1 MKEARVPHDETDS
14 PAKLACGR
22 TSHELLPPE
31 DGTPGQNEQD
41 ASNSLW
47 SRRFVLLIDVEVS
60 VFRHI
65 ALVAFCCSLSLSSL
79 GFGSVACAEDW
90 ATKMFEETR
99 FDFGKVARGAK
110 VEHHFKFK
118 NPYVEDVHV
127 ADVRTS
133 CGCTTPR
140 ITVNN
145 VKTYG
150 ESAIVA
156 HFNTDQFTGQ
166 RSATLT
172 VVIDKPF
179 YAEVQLN
186 VAGYIR
192 TDVILNPPYVDF
204 NTLDFGQSAERTLDL
219 SYAGRPDWK
228 ITGVKSGRDYL
239 DAQVIETGRGNGQVR
254 YQLKVQLK
262 PGAPAGALLEQIV
275 LQTTDSV
282 APELPVAVEGRIET
296 SLTVSPSSLFLGI
309 LRPGQKVT
317 KQIVVQGKQPFKITS
332 VVASDKNFEFKTGD
346 IAKKVHLVPIVFT
359 AGSELGNVNYRIQI
373 STDLGSEVVG
383 EIAAYAQIDA
393 PSTTAQAV
401 PK

>member
-1 MKEARVPHDETDS
+1 M
-14 PAKLACGR
+14 
-22 TSHELLPPE
+22 
-31 DGTPGQNEQD
+31 
-41 ASNSLW
+41 
-47 SRRFVLLIDVEVS
+47 
-60 VFRHI
+60 FRHI
-65 ALVAFCCSLSLSSL
+65 ALLAFCCSLAGGSFGL
-79 GFGSVACAEDW
+79 GSVAHAEDW
-90 ATKMFEETR
+90 ATKMFDATR
-99 FDFGKVARGAK
+99 YDFGKVARGAK
-110 VEHHFKFK
+110 VEHYFKFK

-140 ITVNN
+140 VTVNT

-204 NTLDFGQSAERTLDL
+204 NTLDVGQSAERVIDL

-228 ITGVKSGRDYL
+228 ITGVKTGREYI
-239 DAQVIETGRGNGQVR
+239 DAQVTETGRGNGQVR

-262 PGAPAGALLEQIV
+262 PGAPAGALLEQVV

-282 APELPVAVEGRIET
+282 APELPVAVEGRIES

-309 LRPGQKVT
+309 LQPGQKVT
-317 KQIVVQGKQPFKITS
+317 KQIVVQGKQPFKITD
-332 VVASDKNFEFKTGD
+332 VVASAKNFEFKTGD
-346 IAKKVHLVPIVFT
+346 VAKKVHLVPIVFT
-359 AGSELGNVNYRIQI
+359 AGAEPGTVNYRIQI
-373 STDLGSEVVG
+373 ATDLGSEVVG
-383 EIAAYAQIDA
+383 EIAAYAQING
-393 PSTTAQAV
+393 PSTTAQAT

>member
-1 MKEARVPHDETDS
+1 V
-14 PAKLACGR
+14 
-22 TSHELLPPE
+22 

-41 ASNSLW
+41 ASNSLL
-47 SRRFVLLIDVEVS
+47 SRRFVLLKDVEVS
-60 VFRHI
+60 VFRHF
-65 ALVAFCCSLSLSSL
+65 AAAAYCCAFVFGSL
-79 GFGSVACAEDW
+79 GIASPSLAEDW
-90 ATKMFEETR
+90 ATKMFDETR

-118 NPYVEDVHV
+118 NPYVEDVHISG
-127 ADVRTS
+127 VRTS

-140 ITVNN
+140 VLQDT

-172 VVIDKPF
+172 VIIDKPF

-192 TDVILNPPYVDF
+192 TDIILNPPYVDF
-204 NTLDFGQSAERTLDL
+204 NTLDAGQSAERTIDL
-219 SYAGRPDWK
+219 TYAGRPDWR
-228 ITGVKSGRDYL
+228 ILGVKSGRDYL
-239 DAQVIETGRGNGQVR
+239 DAQVTETGRRNGQVQ

-262 PGAPAGALLEQIV
+262 PGAPAGSLLEQIV
-275 LQTTDSV
+275 LQTSDTV

-309 LRPGQKVT
+309 LQPGQKVT
-317 KQIVVQGKQPFKITS
+317 KQIVVQGKQPFKITE
-332 VVASDKNFEFKTGD
+332 VTASAKNFDFKTGD
-346 IAKKVHLVPIVFT
+346 TAKKVHLVPITFT
-359 AGSELGNVNYRIQI
+359 AGAEPGNVNYRIQI
-373 STDLGSEVVG
+373 ATDLGADVVG
-383 EIAAYAQIDA
+383 EISAYAQINNA
-393 PSTTAQAV
+393 STTAQAV